1 MTHAKTVRDLRRMAR
16 PGVLFF
22 VILLLT
28 TVGDSLTRYFLAES
42 FTRIINSLNVWSISQ
57 FIQYGLFLVIVLV
70 IGGLSSYYKAVI
82 SEKTLQQGLNR
93 LQERIIASVDTGS
106 FREVE
111 QIEYGNYHTLMASD
125 SEKIAG
131 FYPMVVFPLLNGT
144 IQFSTALY
152 FVFRNSWELGL
163 ILIGISLFS
172 FFVPKLFK
180 TNLKVV
186 KDEVQKNEGFIRTF
200 FSHSLERVGLIKVY
214 ESKSVE
220 EKGLK
225 TVHKKYGKALVNL
238 QSAFAKMLGINNL
251 LTYISVAA
259 QVCIE
264 IWFIGIGKLT
274 LGAFLGLSQ
283 LSSSINWPFWWM
295 PHLMN
300 EISQTEVSA
309 ERVAEFVDAI
319 KEKRIA
325 NRIVDRSVPM
335 LKGENLSFAYG
346 KDKVF
351 EDFSFEIYRNEIVGL
366 NWKSGEGKSTLIKL
380 ICGLY
385 TPDGGRIV
393 QKKKELCFAYAPQ
406 NELFFSDSIKN
417 NVALSESVDNHKL
430 KQAFE
435 KTSVDFLG
443 GEHSS
448 KTQLD
453 KKGQPLSGGQQKRI
467 NLARAFYHDS
477 DVLILDEPT
486 ASLDKETKSKVLEAI
501 KREKEKRAVILIT
514 HDRETYEICD
524 RML

>member
-1 MTHAKTVRDLRRMAR
+1 MTHAKTVQGLRRMAR
-16 PGVLFF
+16 PGTLFF

-28 TVGDSLTRYFLAES
+28 TVGDSLTRYFLAEL
-42 FTRIINSLNVWSISQ
+42 FTRIVNSLTIWSNSQ

-70 IGGLSSYYKAVI
+70 IGGLSSYFKAVV
-82 SEKTLQQGLNR
+82 SEKTLQQGLKR
-93 LQERIIASVDTGS
+93 LQRRIIAAVDNS
-106 FREVE
+106 AFREVE
-111 QIEYGNYHTLMASD
+111 QIEYGKYHTLKTSD
-125 SEKIAG
+125 CEKIAG
-131 FYPMVVFPLLNGT
+131 FYPMVVFPILSGA

-152 FVFRNSWELGL
+152 FVFRNSWELGF

-180 TNLKVV
+180 TNLKTV

-214 ESKSVE
+214 ESKTVE

-225 TVHKKYGKALVNL
+225 TVHKKYGKDLVNN

-319 KEKRIA
+319 KEKRITK
-325 NRIVDRSVPM
+325 RIVDRSVPI
-335 LKGENLSFAYG
+335 LKGENLTFAYG
-346 KDKVF
+346 EDKVF
-351 EDFSFEIYRNEIVGL
+351 EDFSFEIYRNEIIGL

-393 QKKKELCFAYAPQ
+393 QNKKELSFTYAPQ

-417 NVALSESVDNHKL
+417 NVA
-430 KQAFE
+430 
-435 KTSVDFLG
+435 
-443 GEHSS
+443 
-448 KTQLD
+448 
-453 KKGQPLSGGQQKRI
+453 
-467 NLARAFYHDS
+467 
-477 DVLILDEPT
+477 
-486 ASLDKETKSKVLEAI
+486 
-501 KREKEKRAVILIT
+501 
-514 HDRETYEICD
+514 
-524 RML
+524 